1 MTVNIQTIPQEVVS
15 TFKMDEINNQ
25 RLFVTLL
32 YKFSNFSQVVAT
44 EKIMEVDF
52 VKNNFKENTIKQ
64 YLSRVRAYL
73 NTREKN
79 KSIPSYVYKIL
90 DDLISKH
97 YQKLRP
103 SENDKYRRHITQQK
117 VTPIRKE
124 NTISIDLTEETSN
137 LIERKQ
143 DLLKELELIEKQIEA
158 FSITLD
164 YLKSKEK

>member
-1 MTVNIQTIPQEVVS
+1 MAVNIQTIPQEVVS

-32 YKFSNFSQVVAT
+32 YKYSDFSQTIAT
-44 EKIMEVDF
+44 EKIMEIDF
-52 VKNNFKENTIKQ
+52 VKNNFKETTIKN
-64 YLSRVRAYL
+64 YLSRVRKYL
-73 NTREKN
+73 NSKKKTR
-79 KSIPSYVYKIL
+79 SIPSYVYKII
-90 DDLISKH
+90 DDLVLKH

-103 SENDKYRRHITQQK
+103 SENDKIKENNSQQK
-117 VTPIRKE
+117 VTPIRKKD
-124 NTISIDLTEETSN
+124 TIAIDLTKETSV

-164 YLKSKEK
+164 YLKNKEK